1 MNTNSKIRWLLLLV
15 TICLFATAL
24 TARWSATNLVNLFSL
39 AENAQELLHQKETF
53 VYDYLSEPENVENLQ
68 KLENNANEALNTIN
82 LFTSKNI
89 FFQTYKKEQL
99 VFWSDA
105 FVSFDKLSDLKEGST
120 FVNQGNSYFEIV
132 KRSYGDF
139 TIAFF
144 IPIYYSKSEVVSANQ
159 LAKEAIINTPLLDI
173 ASLLDS
179 RVADISNIE
188 GKYLFSVK
196 MNLDAA
202 PTTNSNL
209 EILMWVIGFITL
221 IICVNSYLRHLAF
234 KGYPITATL
243 MLITFFVALRGL
255 SLYFKFPFPIYNLE
269 VFNPKIYYL
278 SVLFPSIADTFLH
291 VFVVL
296 WVIVFMNS
304 YKEKA
309 IKAIQNYWISY
320 LILAVSML
328 TFLLVSNSFIDI
340 FKSLVFNSNINFNVS
355 NLVNLN
361 WLSVLGIAIIMM
373 GSLAYYLLLEFLFYL
388 TFETKISVNQKII
401 ILGIS
406 YALYLLYLIFTAGFT
421 IYPLLVLVIV
431 VIVAQTIYYKKA
443 KLTFPSLVIITF
455 LLASICSLK
464 LSGYRKTKELE
475 VRKSLIKELV
485 KQSESDIIT
494 NLVRADSLIN
504 KDIYTTKALIEAVT
518 GEADLQAY
526 LDQKYFKNFK
536 IKYAL
541 YDIRD
546 SLVKSNYTDVRSL
559 NYYQNFITENGFKLT
574 QLFYKTSDNF
584 NQENYHAVI
593 KLNHKEQVVGSLYIY
608 LNSLQSNNV
617 VDNLPYTQLNKS
629 DEEIFTDY
637 SYAIYRNKKLFRQ
650 NGPFLY
656 KIVNKDFIVKDSELR
671 NIRQD
676 DFEHL
681 VFRPNFNNTIVIS
694 HQTPTFWRELAALSF
709 FFVIFLIT
717 AIIVYSYRW
726 VFSSIYISNISLR
739 NIQKRL
745 LAFNNKILYKTR
757 IQIALVLAVVS
768 SLFIIGIITF
778 SYISIQYKDQQNEF
792 LGNRI
797 KIITESFQE
806 NLAGANRAKNLDN
819 SSLSFQD
826 FSKLYGAD
834 INLFNLQG
842 KLISTTKSNLFEDG
856 LLAPRMNP
864 IAFIKLNIDKN
875 SEFIHEEELGSLDYT
890 SAYMPIKSVDNN
902 VLGYLQVPYF
912 SNLEDYNQ
920 KIGSFLNLLI
930 NIYVLVFV
938 AVGFFAFVVAN
949 QITGPLSIIQ
959 ESISTTMIG
968 RKNKPIEWK
977 RSDEIGTL
985 IIEYNNM
992 IAKLEDN
999 ANKLAQSERETA
1011 WREMAKQV
1019 AHEIK
1024 NPLTPLRLGI
1034 QMLDRSWREKDPKF
1048 DDKFLKFSKSFIEQI
1063 DSLSRIASEFS
1074 NFAKMPQLK
1083 LEHIDVI
1090 EVLNKAVDVYS
1101 QMDNIQINHEQE
1113 PTGNFIINADKDQLL
1128 RSFNNIL
1135 KNAIEA
1141 IPQNKQGVININCTI
1156 INHNVQI
1163 VVSDNGSGIPLN
1175 LRENIFV
1182 PNFTTKSS
1190 GTGLGLAFVKQAIEN
1205 MKGNIYF
1212 TTEIDV
1218 GTMFYISLP
1227 LV

>member
-1 MNTNSKIRWLLLLV
+1 MNTNSKIRGLLLLV
-15 TICLFATAL
+15 TISLFATAL
-24 TARWSATNLVNLFSL
+24 TARWSTTNLVNLFSL
-39 AENAQELLHQKETF
+39 TENAQELLHQKETF
-53 VYDYLSEPENVENLQ
+53 VYDYLSESENVENLQ
-68 KLENNANEALNTIN
+68 KLESNANLALTTIN
-82 LFTSKNI
+82 LFTNKNV
-89 FFQTYKKEQL
+89 FFQTYKKKQL
-99 VFWSDA
+99 VFWSDS
-105 FVSFDKLSDLKEGST
+105 FVSFDKLNDLKEGST
-120 FVNQGNSYFEIV
+120 FVNQGNTYFEII

-144 IPIYYSKSEVVSANQ
+144 IPIYFNQPVNGVKNKIAN
-159 LAKEAIINTPLLDI
+159 EAIINTQLLKI
-173 ASLLDS
+173 ASIFDTN
-179 RVADISNIE
+179 VADISNVE
-188 GKYLFSVK
+188 GKFLFSVK
-196 MNLDAA
+196 MNLESA
-202 PTTNSNL
+202 PLTNSNL
-209 EILMWVIGFITL
+209 EILMWIIGFITL
-221 IICVNSYLRHLAF
+221 IIWVNSCLIHIAS
-234 KGYPITATL
+234 KGYPIVAS
-243 MLITFFVALRGL
+243 LILIVFFIVLRGL
-255 SLYFKFPFPIYNLE
+255 SLYFKSPLPIYNLG
-269 VFNPKIYYL
+269 VFNQKIYYL
-278 SVLFPSIADTFLH
+278 SAIFPSIADVFLN
-291 VFVVL
+291 VFTVL
-296 WVIVFMNS
+296 WIIVFINS

-309 IKAIQNYWISY
+309 IKSIQNIWISY

-328 TFLLVSNSFIDI
+328 TFILASNVFVDI
-340 FKSLVFNSNINFNVS
+340 FKSLIFNSNINFNVS

-361 WLSVLGIAIIMM
+361 WLSVLGITIIMM
-373 GSLAYYLLLEFLFYL
+373 GYLAYYLLLEFLFYL
-388 TFETKISVNQKII
+388 TFETKVSVNKKII
-401 ILGIS
+401 IFGVP
-406 YALYLLYLIFTAGFT
+406 YALYLLYLIFSSSFT
-421 IYPLLVLVIV
+421 IYPLLVFVI
-431 VIVAQTIYYKKA
+431 ITLITQTIYFKKT
-443 KLTFPSLVIITF
+443 KLSFPFLVIITF
-455 LLASICSLK
+455 LLATICSLK
-464 LSGYRKTKELE
+464 LSNYRKTKEFE
-475 VRKSLIKELV
+475 VRKSLIQELV
-485 KQSESDIIT
+485 KQLESDKIT
-494 NLVRADSLIN
+494 DLVKADSLIN
-504 KDIYTTKALIEAVT
+504 KDIYTTKALLDVVSGKVDI
-518 GEADLQAY
+518 QAY

-536 IKYAL
+536 IKYAI
-541 YDIRD
+541 YDTKD
-546 SLVKSNYTDVRSL
+546 SLVKSNYTSVRSL

-574 QLFYKTSDNF
+574 QFFYKTSDNF
-584 NQENYHAVI
+584 NQENYHAII
-593 KLNHKEQVVGSLYIY
+593 KLDDNQQIIGSLYIY
-608 LNSLQSNNV
+608 LNSLQPYNAI
-617 VDNLPYTQLNKS
+617 DNLSYVEFNKS
-629 DEEIFTDY
+629 EKEIFTDY
-637 SYAIYRNKKLFRQ
+637 SYAIYRNKKLLKQSGSF
-650 NGPFLY
+650 NY
-656 KIVNKDFIVKDSELR
+656 KYENKDFIIDGNQLQ
-671 NIRQD
+671 NIKLG

-681 VFRPNFNNTIVIS
+681 VFSPNFNNTIVIS
-694 HQTPTFWRELAALSF
+694 YQTPTFWRELAALSF

-726 VFSSIYISNISLR
+726 VFSTIYISSINFK
-739 NIQKRL
+739 NIQKKL
-745 LAFNNKILYKTR
+745 LAFNNRILYKTR
-757 IQIALVLAVVS
+757 IQIALVLAVVT
-768 SLFIIGIITF
+768 SLLIIGIITF

-797 KIITESFQE
+797 KIITESFEE
-806 NLAGANRAKNLDN
+806 NLAGVNKAKNLDN

-826 FSKLYGAD
+826 FSKLYSAD

-875 SEFIHEEELGSLDYT
+875 SEFIHEEELGSLTYT

-912 SNLEDYNQ
+912 SNFKDYNQ

-959 ESISTTMIG
+959 ESIAITMIG

-985 IIEYNNM
+985 ILEYNNM

-1034 QMLDRSWREKDPKF
+1034 QMLDRSWRDKDPKF
-1048 DDKFLKFSKSFIEQI
+1048 DDKFSNFSKSFIEQI

-1083 LEHIDVI
+1083 LEKIDVVG
-1090 EVLNKAVDVYS
+1090 VLKKAVDVYS
-1101 QMDNIQINHEQE
+1101 QMDNIQINYEE
-1113 PTGNFIINADKDQLL
+1113 ESNRNFIINADKDQLL
-1128 RSFNNIL
+1128 RSFNNVL

-1141 IPQNKQGVININCTI
+1141 IPQNRQGVININCTLV
-1156 INHNVQI
+1156 NHNVQI
-1163 VVSDNGSGIPLN
+1163 IVSDNGSGIPLN

-1218 GTMFYISLP
+1218 GTRFYITLP